1 MLRSPGLAAKSVYP
15 NPLNPE
21 KLVVMNQGTDREG
34 LELLTLVRTVYAG
47 AGLPDFLIFDRE
59 ISRRGWG
66 GIIAAGFFDSG
77 WQLDPGL
84 MYYRGE

>member
-1 MLRSPGLAAKSVYP
+1 M
-15 NPLNPE
+15 
-21 KLVVMNQGTDREG
+21 VVNQGTDREG
-34 LELLTLVRTVYAG
+34 LGLLTSMRTVYAG
-47 AGLPDFLIFDRE
+47 AGLPDFVIFDGE

-66 GIIAAGFFDSG
+66 GIIAAGFFDSR